1 MRQAPRNARSGRV
14 FSSALAFEFG
24 IGYGWRI
31 STALTDWQMIEAL
44 SQKTM
49 ARLAQIRVLA
59 LDLDG
64 TLYLGNELFPFTIRF
79 LRSLR
84 ELGISCVF
92 VTNNSAASPRDYWMK
107 LKGMGI
113 ETTLEDIYTSGR
125 ATIEYLMERGG
136 PQPIFLLGTPSL
148 HRQFQEAGFETQAA
162 APEFVVLGFDKTFTW
177 EKFDSACRHLRR
189 GVTFIATHPDLNCP
203 LPGHDLQPDCG
214 ALAAALTAATS
225 VSPIIIG
232 KPEPHLYR
240 SIQQR
245 FEISAAELAMVGD
258 RLETDIAAGPR
269 NGIFTVLVLTGV
281 TTRAQAGHAA
291 LRPDLML
298 ETCLDLI
305 PLLEQTQR
313 D

>member
-1 MRQAPRNARSGRV
+1 
-14 FSSALAFEFG
+14 
-24 IGYGWRI
+24 
-31 STALTDWQMIEAL
+31 MIETL
-44 SQKTM
+44 SQETM
-49 ARLAQIRVLA
+49 ARLAQIQVFA

-64 TLYLGNELFPFTIRF
+64 TLYLGNEVFPFTIRF
-79 LRSLR
+79 LKSLR
-84 ELGISCVF
+84 ELGNSCVF
-92 VTNNSAASPRDYWMK
+92 VTNNSAASPRDYWLK

-125 ATIEYLMERGG
+125 ATIEYLVEQGG
-136 PQPIFLLGTPSL
+136 PQPIFLLGTESL

-162 APEFVVLGFDKTFTW
+162 APDFVVLGFDKTFTW

-189 GVTFIATHPDLNCP
+189 GVKFIATHPDLNCP

-214 ALAAALTAATS
+214 ALTAAITAATG
-225 VSPIIIG
+225 VSPIVIG
-232 KPEPHLYR
+232 KPEPQLYR

-245 FEISAAELAMVGD
+245 FGISAAELAMVGD

-281 TTRAQAGHAA
+281 TTREKAKQAAPQ
-291 LRPDLML
+291 PDLVL

-313 D
+313 P